1 MPEVDCA
8 KIKSARRADRIRQGF
23 CTPAALARRAESR
36 QGMMSIYLTEQGKL
50 VEQEKIVPGAWVN
63 LCAPTEEE
71 LAKVSI
77 QLNVEDALLRAAL
90 DEEERS
96 RIDFEDGHMLILVD
110 TPTVEAQQG
119 RGFVYSTLPFGIV
132 LTRDVIVTV
141 CLKESA
147 LARAFSE
154 SPVKN
159 FSTKK
164 KNRMTLQLLYRNAT
178 LFLFY
183 LREVDKASNRV
194 ENELHISMKNKE
206 LIQMLGLEK
215 TLVYFSTSLKGN
227 EMVLEK
233 LLRMDFVK
241 DYPDDTEL
249 LEDVIIENKQA
260 IEMAGIYRDILSG
273 TMDAFASVISNNLNI
288 VMKLLAAL
296 TIILTVPSIIFGLWG
311 TNVPVPWANSPYGFW
326 LVIVVAAAF
335 TGGAV
340 WLMLRKKWL

>member
-1 MPEVDCA
+1 M
-8 KIKSARRADRIRQGF
+8 I
-23 CTPAALARRAESR
+23 
-36 QGMMSIYLTEQGKL
+36 SIYLTDDGKL
-50 VEQEKIVPGAWVN
+50 RELEQIVPGAWVH

-71 LAKVSI
+71 VATVCAK
-77 QLNVEDALLRAAL
+77 LCVEPDLVRAAL

-96 RIDFEDGHMLILVD
+96 RIDFEDGHMLVLVD

-119 RGFVYSTLPFGIV
+119 RGFVYSTLPFGII
-132 LTRDVIVTV
+132 LTEENIITV

-183 LREVDKASNRV
+183 LREVDKASSRV
-194 ENELHISMKNKE
+194 ENELHLSMKNKE

-215 TLVYFSTSLKGN
+215 SLVYFSTSLKGN
-227 EMVLEK
+227 EIVLEK

-241 DYPDDTEL
+241 DYPDDT
-249 LEDVIIENKQA
+249 
-260 IEMAGIYRDILSG
+260 
-273 TMDAFASVISNNLNI
+273 
-288 VMKLLAAL
+288 
-296 TIILTVPSIIFGLWG
+296 
-311 TNVPVPWANSPYGFW
+311 
-326 LVIVVAAAF
+326 
-335 TGGAV
+335 
-340 WLMLRKKWL
+340 

>member
-1 MPEVDCA
+1 M
-8 KIKSARRADRIRQGF
+8 I
-23 CTPAALARRAESR
+23 
-36 QGMMSIYLTEQGKL
+36 SIYLTDDGKL
-50 VEQEKIVPGAWVN
+50 RELEQIVPGAWVH

-71 LAKVSI
+71 VATVCAK
-77 QLNVEDALLRAAL
+77 LCVEPDLVRAAL

-96 RIDFEDGHMLILVD
+96 RIDFEDGHMLVLVD

-119 RGFVYSTLPFGIV
+119 RGFVYSTLPFGII
-132 LTRDVIVTV
+132 LTEENIITV

-183 LREVDKASNRV
+183 LREVDKASSRV
-194 ENELHISMKNKE
+194 ENELHLSMKNKE

-215 TLVYFSTSLKGN
+215 SLVYFSTSLKGN
-227 EMVLEK
+227 EIVLEK

-249 LEDVIIENKQA
+249 LEAVIIENKQA
-260 IEMAGIYRDILSG
+260 IEMSNIYRDILSG

-288 VMKLLAAL
+288 VMKVLAAV
-296 TIILTVPSIIFGLWG
+296 TIILTIPSIIFGLWG
-311 TNVPVPWANSPYGFW
+311 SNVPVPFESSPYGFFAIIGIAA
-326 LVIVVAAAF
+326 LCTAVAVV
-335 TGGAV
+335 V
-340 WLMLRKKWL
+340 MVRKKWL

>member
-1 MPEVDCA
+1 M
-8 KIKSARRADRIRQGF
+8 I
-23 CTPAALARRAESR
+23 
-36 QGMMSIYLTEQGKL
+36 SIYATENGRLQQ
-50 VEQEKIVPGAWVN
+50 QEAITPGAWVH
-63 LCAPTEEE
+63 LCAPSEQE
-71 LAKVSI
+71 LASI
-77 QLNVEDALLRAAL
+77 ATQLSLDDALLRAAL

-96 RIDFEDGHMLILVD
+96 RIDFEDGQMLILVD
-110 TPTVEAQQG
+110 TPTVEAQKG
-119 RGFVYSTLPFGIV
+119 IGFVYSTLPFGIL
-132 LTRDVIVTV
+132 LTENNIVTV

-164 KNRMTLQLLYRNAT
+164 KNRMTLQLLYRNAM

-183 LREVDKASNRV
+183 LREVDKASSRV

-215 TLVYFSTSLKGN
+215 GLVYFSTSLKGN
-227 EMVLEK
+227 EIVLEK
-233 LLRMDFVK
+233 LLRMNFVK

-260 IEMAGIYRDILSG
+260 IEMCNIYRDILSG

-296 TIILTVPSIIFGLWG
+296 TIILTVPTIVFGLWG
-311 TNVPVPWANSPYGFW
+311 TNVPVPFENSPFGFW
-326 LVIVVAAAF
+326 IVIGIAAVF
-335 TGGAV
+335 TAGSV
-340 WLMLRKKWL
+340 LLMVRKKWL